1 MNQQD
6 DPEIARALALAAEVG
21 ALIGKMKRRL
31 REKADAG
38 DFTQSQLAIL
48 GRLDREGPATVT
60 ALARA
65 EGMRPQSMGATVAVL
80 EAAGLVSGAP
90 DPADGRQTIL
100 SLTAAC
106 REIIRAGRAA
116 RQDWLFHAIQKELS
130 PEEQQQLA
138 TGLELLR
145 RLADS

>member
-6 DPEIARALALAAEVG
+6 DPEIARASALAAEVG